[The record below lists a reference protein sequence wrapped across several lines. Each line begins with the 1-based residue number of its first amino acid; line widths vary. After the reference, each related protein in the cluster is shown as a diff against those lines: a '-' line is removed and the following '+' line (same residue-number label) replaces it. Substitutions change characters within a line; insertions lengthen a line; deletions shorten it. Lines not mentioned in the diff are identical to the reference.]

1 VKFPTGGKGA
11 IPQPASA
18 FPLGKVSRS
27 GEKPEPTVRV
37 RMKEDEASLPCDQGS
52 GVFYCCPEDALFNQ
66 GCVQMKNLKFSP
78 ALAVGL
84 LHEFCEG
91 AC

>member
-1 VKFPTGGKGA
+1 
-11 IPQPASA
+11 
-18 FPLGKVSRS
+18 
-27 GEKPEPTVRV
+27 
-37 RMKEDEASLPCDQGS
+37 MKEDEASLPCDQGS

-78 ALAVGL
+78 ALAIGL